1 MSVFIAPSLCRRC
14 IPSSRVVRNFTS
26 STVSQAS
33 KKHKVVVNPNAM
45 PLKEAA
51 HVLKA
56 LAVNSPFSAY
66 EIEIVTKFDKSAP
79 PLRGRMSLPRD
90 PRKQEEVVLVFAEGE
105 KAVEAREAGAAFVGG
120 EELIQKVLS
129 GEINP
134 TKVLSTPAML
144 PTIAPKLARFL
155 GPKGL
160 MPVAKRGTVREDV
173 AEAIAEARGLL
184 DWKGDKQGHVRAA
197 VARTT
202 FPVTDVEANVR
213 HFVKAVKAGQAALA
227 SDNTSV
233 KRGSPILRINLAT
246 THGPSIELNDL

>member
-1 MSVFIAPSLCRRC
+1 
-14 IPSSRVVRNFTS
+14 
-26 STVSQAS
+26 
-33 KKHKVVVNPNAM
+33 
-45 PLKEAA
+45 
-51 HVLKA
+51 
-56 LAVNSPFSAY
+56 
-66 EIEIVTKFDKSAP
+66 
-79 PLRGRMSLPRD
+79 
-90 PRKQEEVVLVFAEGE
+90 
-105 KAVEAREAGAAFVGG
+105 
-120 EELIQKVLS
+120 
-129 GEINP
+129 
-134 TKVLSTPAML
+134 ML

-184 DWKGDKQGHVRAA
+184 DWKGDKQGHIRAGKSGEGKKMSDGRVLIRTA

-233 KRGSPILRINLAT
+233 KRGECRQDRLVHEADPFQARRFCASTSLPRMGPVSSSTTCNKYNLVSIQFAIN
-246 THGPSIELNDL
+246 H